1 MDERLDFG
9 LNFGIDISKLEKL
22 SKEILELK
30 KVLNDIMNTSNKSI
44 NNNLISE
51 IEKVEQRYNKFL
63 SEFSKTG
70 NTNVS
75 LLNPTIQDLKKL
87 QKEINQTF
95 KNSPAVKE
103 YQQLSSMIEQNTNK
117 LKQFK
122 DVQLSLKDS
131 KGSFMSMGN
140 AIKEVDGLK
149 EKLKQLKDAQNNLYK
164 NSSDKSLYK
173 VDTKEYQELLK
184 IKQRIKDIESATPKD
199 SNFKETFKN
208 FKNLRVEVEN
218 YEKVINRLGKK
229 ASSFVNT
236 DKDVQQYRNLQ
247 NALKDV
253 QIEQDKIGN
262 TSNVTRGLNN
272 NSSSVNRLTKDYITL
287 LNTMSNTKNNL
298 KSVNDTFKGTNVNGL
313 NIQTDSYKNITN
325 YSQKLIDLE
334 LKRQKI
340 VESISKSN
348 RENLNYISRMANMN
362 PKEFAQSMSQ
372 GNNSQRNI
380 LKNVLD
386 NITNSPFISNKNTA
400 QLKSLKIMGSMT
412 SDNDIKSMV
421 DSMSRS
427 MQQKMVNDRVLNDIT
442 RIKKQMESVSYTTNT
457 KNVERLGNIIDNR
470 VNTYDSK
477 NRPEIANSYRKLW
490 TDLEIVTRK
499 VNSNIE
505 KMENNHKDLNKFA
518 NEYKNIMNNI
528 KSNPNDLI
536 NNRYQLRNLLDN
548 SSNLSLSQKWLAERT
563 ASKLDNQIQSRI
575 TVQPNGNEINSDLTS
590 KLFKTMTSALS

>member
-44 NNNLISE
+44 NNNLISD

-70 NTNVS
+70 NTSVS

-164 NSSDKSLYK
+164 NSSDKSTYK

-184 IKQRIKDIESATPKD
+184 IKQRIKYIESATPRD
-199 SNFKETFKN
+199 YNFKETFKN

-253 QIEQDKIGN
+253 QREQDKIGN

-298 KSVNDTFKGTNVNGL
+298 KSVNF
-313 NIQTDSYKNITN
+313 
-325 YSQKLIDLE
+325 
-334 LKRQKI
+334 
-340 VESISKSN
+340 
-348 RENLNYISRMANMN
+348 
-362 PKEFAQSMSQ
+362 
-372 GNNSQRNI
+372 
-380 LKNVLD
+380 
-386 NITNSPFISNKNTA
+386 
-400 QLKSLKIMGSMT
+400 
-412 SDNDIKSMV
+412 
-421 DSMSRS
+421 
-427 MQQKMVNDRVLNDIT
+427 
-442 RIKKQMESVSYTTNT
+442 
-457 KNVERLGNIIDNR
+457 
-470 VNTYDSK
+470 
-477 NRPEIANSYRKLW
+477 
-490 TDLEIVTRK
+490 
-499 VNSNIE
+499 
-505 KMENNHKDLNKFA
+505 
-518 NEYKNIMNNI
+518 
-528 KSNPNDLI
+528 
-536 NNRYQLRNLLDN
+536 
-548 SSNLSLSQKWLAERT
+548 
-563 ASKLDNQIQSRI
+563 
-575 TVQPNGNEINSDLTS
+575 
-590 KLFKTMTSALS
+590 